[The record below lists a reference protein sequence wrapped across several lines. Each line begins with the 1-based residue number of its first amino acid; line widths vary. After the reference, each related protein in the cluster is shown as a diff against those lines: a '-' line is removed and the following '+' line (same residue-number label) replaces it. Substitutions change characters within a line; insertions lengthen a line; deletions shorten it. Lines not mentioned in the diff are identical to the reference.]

1 MRAAAADIAV
11 ERQCNLAARRLRI
24 FVEQSLRG
32 DQDAR
37 QAVAALAGLLVD
49 ESLLQRVRA
58 TGIAQALNSSDRFSG
73 DAPHRFG
80 AAFLRRAVDQDHAT
94 AALL

>member
-1 MRAAAADIAV
+1 MMRLCEPQRQILPV
-11 ERQCNLAARRLRI
+11 ERLRDLAARRLRV
-24 FVEQSLRG
+24 FVEQGLGG

-58 TGIAQALNSSDRFSG
+58 VGIAEALDRW
-73 DAPHRFG
+73 
-80 AAFLRRAVDQDHAT
+80 
-94 AALL
+94 